1 MISMKLTFN
10 DYILRDTSKKVK
22 SAFTARQKN
31 GDYIG
36 SIPKYGYLKDPSD
49 HHKLVVDPVASVI
62 VKRIYN
68 MALAENTCY
77 TIATTLTDEKIPNP
91 DSL

>member
-68 MALAENTCY
+68 MALAGNTCY
-77 TIATTLTDEKIPNP
+77 TIATTLTDEKYQ
-91 DSL
+91 SR